1 MNLNFKKGIIDY
13 IHKDSKSGTIIYPR
27 TLASAVY
34 DKNGEPISNK
44 LNTGMYKESDTEDNM
59 VTFESGDSLSF
70 DSWTDVDILES
81 GESHKSIF
89 NKLSTMVK
97 NVRYLYKILGN
108 TDISSINNGTV
119 TGALNLLTS
128 ETSTLKKSVAE
139 GKAAIANALS
149 AQGQSTAV
157 DAAFATLASNVTVMG
172 NARYNS
178 GYNQGAYDADAREN
192 PYSINYQSGYNAGVL
207 AADGRSLPG
216 SVNYQSGYDSGY
228 SVAITNSGNAIKHIQ
243 IQGVTNPNFGIG
255 FTAAYKISDTSG
267 LYPTVGDTPV
277 YPTSDFSVI
286 AGEKEFGIANGKHVW
301 IVLVVWS
308 GQSLNYNGWTKAAT
322 WTV

>member
-13 IHKDSKSGTIIYPR
+13 IHKDSKNGTIIYPR

-44 LNTGMYKESDTEDNM
+44 LNTGMYKESDTEDNV

-70 DSWTDVDILES
+70 NSWTDVDILES

-89 NKLSTMVK
+89 NKLSIMVK

-128 ETSTLKKSVAE
+128 ETSTLKKSVAD
-139 GKAAIANALS
+139 GKASIANALS

-157 DAAFATLASNVTVMG
+157 DAAFATMANNIITVG
-172 NARYNS
+172 N
-178 GYNQGAYDADAREN
+178 NQYSAGITFADGREN
-192 PYSINYQSGYNAGVL
+192 PDSVNYQSGYNAGITT
-207 AADGRSLPG
+207 ADERVAQNETWNYLVELQHSSLLNG
-216 SVNYQSGYDSGY
+216 TNSFGAWIALY
-228 SVAITNSGNAIKHIQ
+228 SVLGYPSTKTYSSLNINGGYGAPGARSIWEGRVRVSDIIDVTYQLLVGVGDINAI
-243 IQGVTNPNFGIG
+243 VADPTNGLLALWGI
-255 FTAAYKISDTSG
+255 
-267 LYPTVGDTPV
+267 
-277 YPTSDFSVI
+277 
-286 AGEKEFGIANGKHVW
+286 
-301 IVLVVWS
+301 
-308 GQSLNYNGWTKAAT
+308 
-322 WTV
+322 